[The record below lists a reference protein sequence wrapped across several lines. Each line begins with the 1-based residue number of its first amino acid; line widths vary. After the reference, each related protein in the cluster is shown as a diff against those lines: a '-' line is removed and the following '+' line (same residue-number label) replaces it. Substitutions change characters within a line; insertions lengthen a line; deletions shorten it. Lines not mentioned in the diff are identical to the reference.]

1 MIFSFYFDK
10 IRKFIENNI
19 DNRKFILIHCE
30 EGKNRNVTLIINYL
44 MNLNIQENFII
55 DNYQKYF
62 S

>member
-19 DNRKFILIHCE
+19 YNGKSILIHCE
-30 EGKNRNVTLIINYL
+30 EGKNRNVTLSINNL